1 MHACM
6 SARARA
12 REGLGRAY
20 VLRHALSQLRS
31 ATVTCVLRGGRVC
44 GLTSI
49 SSSRGLSSEHK
60 ERECTVNGGLG
71 FSVPVRSTI
80 LITYCVR
87 YVSSNRAALSID
99 MAGRRSNFV
108 TMVAHGRTYGTG
120 PLQKKET
127 ISTG

>member
-1 MHACM
+1 M
-6 SARARA
+6 
-12 REGLGRAY
+12 
-20 VLRHALSQLRS
+20 LRHALSQVRS

-71 FSVPVRSTI
+71 FSVPVRSTTI

-87 YVSSNRAALSID
+87 YGSSNRATLSID

-108 TMVAHGRTYGTG
+108 TMVAHGRTYGTSVRV
-120 PLQKKET
+120 PTETPTTIAEKKRNNKHWL
-127 ISTG
+127 STTS